1 MNIDNEYRE
10 VLISLLDDLEL
21 NQYFCKF
28 IYLT

>member
-28 IYLT
+28 IHLT